1 MRAHQNLAPRCSVR
15 SELYRT
21 RLLDTAGLVIQFS
34 SYFAETPS
42 PAPYITLLNIVYFLD
57 RGTTEPRGLRAK
69 LHMVSLSFEFSAL
82 ARYRAHFTLRFRIR
96 STYFDLL

>member
-1 MRAHQNLAPRCSVR
+1 M
-15 SELYRT
+15 
-21 RLLDTAGLVIQFS
+21 IQFS
-34 SYFAETPS
+34 LYFAETPS

-82 ARYRAHFTLRFRIR
+82 ARYRAHFTFTISHTFYLLRFMI
-96 STYFDLL
+96 SSEHPTV